1 MSEGGGSRVYGVY
14 IAEIRRAITGHLV
27 VPPRKNVQIPFFKKF
42 FLEKFYPNNH
52 ALYII
57 YMSHLICNIPNQKVW
72 VRREYLRD
80 LEDGHGEFVEGHW
93 VTAKSIPGRAFYFET
108 FLPEYGAL
116 FDKLPISAFVSSPE
130 TPDIDMALPDLQFWN
145 CMDYGITCIQ
155 KQFIGSMDY
164 EVWTKNHGRVKGS
177 YIATLDNYHI
187 HSDEVDYSTAEQPD
201 EHKSF
206 NLLELENGQFALY
219 PNNRMRVYDNSLTP
233 KNPKQPDFKVSTEYY
248 QVENGNEY
256 RLGDTEE
263 YYYDLYADRDFITGE
278 KKS

>member
-1 MSEGGGSRVYGVY
+1 
-14 IAEIRRAITGHLV
+14 
-27 VPPRKNVQIPFFKKF
+27 
-42 FLEKFYPNNH
+42 
-52 ALYII
+52 
-57 YMSHLICNIPNQKVW
+57 MSHLICNIPNQKVW

-130 TPDIDMALPDLQFWN
+130 TLEVDMALPDLQFWN
-145 CMDYGITCIQ
+145 CMDYGVTCIQ

-201 EHKSF
+201 EHKSI
-206 NLLELENGQFALY
+206 NLLELETGSMLCIRTIVCVCTIIVSHRRIRRRRISKYLRNTIRS
-219 PNNRMRVYDNSLTP
+219 RMVTSTGWETP
-233 KNPKQPDFKVSTEYY
+233 RST
-248 QVENGNEY
+248 
-256 RLGDTEE
+256 
-263 YYYDLYADRDFITGE
+263 ITI
-278 KKS
+278 